1 MPAKPSRF
9 AAALEAALVS
19 ADHVADNGV
28 GFAAQN
34 YYNALWTEQGG
45 KLTDEYRLPWE
56 EMCAAS
62 NRGDRLTVIR
72 AATEFLLAIEFGFC
86 APEPVAPLAPSGPT
100 DSSVGVDTV
109 TITRE

>member
-1 MPAKPSRF
+1 MPAKPSRY
-9 AAALEAALVS
+9 AAALDAALVS
-19 ADHVADNGV
+19 ADQVADHGV
-28 GFAAQN
+28 CGEAQGL
-34 YYNALWTEQGG
+34 YNALWTEQGG

-62 NRGDRLTVIR
+62 ARGDRGVTIR

-86 APEPVAPLAPSGPT
+86 SPEPAPSESPN
-100 DSSVGVDTV
+100 DASHGVDTV